1 MFLKFLNFSP
11 VSVMPKNGFI
21 RTVMLISK
29 FMASQSKKQKI
40 TKQILLNISRSK
52 GNQALKFNQLI

>member
-1 MFLKFLNFSP
+1 
-11 VSVMPKNGFI
+11 
-21 RTVMLISK
+21 
-29 FMASQSKKQKI
+29 MASQSKKQKI